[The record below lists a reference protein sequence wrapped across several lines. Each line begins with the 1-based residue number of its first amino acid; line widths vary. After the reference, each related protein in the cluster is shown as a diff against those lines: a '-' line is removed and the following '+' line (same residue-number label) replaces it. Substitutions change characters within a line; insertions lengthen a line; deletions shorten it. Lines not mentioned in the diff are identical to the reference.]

1 MQKEAQ
7 KRGLL
12 NKLRESTNIGGIM
25 AENWFDPEFK
35 EIMTKL
41 REETDDPIR
50 AIISGQQIGDFSP
63 PDNISLKEILKSA
76 RSNFNRREYMKCVG
90 DLGKFHKRLND
101 IITILNKFSVNLDKV
116 HHRFLFGDL
125 TPDSP
130 EYNQEYAEYLQ
141 DLKQRFSEEKL
152 EEKKAELEYNL
163 VKEAGILDFFRNI
176 GTEKGRALAAWE
188 KRYPGRVKEL
198 KKETLKLI
206 DHSEKLLNTIIGIL
220 KKMATARATRKVDDY
235 IKYGSDIVKSYGLYN
250 TEFKKYYDSQIKNF
264 LDSPQFSA
272 PVKPVEDT
280 KELEKQDIGNPKVE
294 PKLTKELGQ
303 PIKPYE
309 SPAENI
315 LNFPGEKGSLVGVEQ
330 SQKPFVS
337 PTGGFA
343 TVPAYTPG
351 ISTAPITPKPVPTQ
365 VPIQTQV
372 TAPASENQTI
382 LKGKVRTVPQEV
394 KADQFPEIKDP
405 EIRATM
411 GLKPLPGTAVS
422 KSEPVKTP
430 EVLMRRPLKPPP
442 SKPAHFRFI
451 ESAFSAR

>member
-1 MQKEAQ
+1 M
-7 KRGLL
+7 
-12 NKLRESTNIGGIM
+12 
-25 AENWFDPEFK
+25 
-35 EIMTKL
+35 
-41 REETDDPIR
+41 
-50 AIISGQQIGDFSP
+50 
-63 PDNISLKEILKSA
+63 
-76 RSNFNRREYMKCVG
+76 
-90 DLGKFHKRLND
+90 
-101 IITILNKFSVNLDKV
+101 LDKN
-116 HHRFLFGDL
+116 
-125 TPDSP
+125 S
-130 EYNQEYAEYLQ
+130 
-141 DLKQRFSEEKL
+141 
-152 EEKKAELEYNL
+152 
-163 VKEAGILDFFRNI
+163 
-176 GTEKGRALAAWE
+176 
-188 KRYPGRVKEL
+188 
-198 KKETLKLI
+198 
-206 DHSEKLLNTIIGIL
+206 
-220 KKMATARATRKVDDY
+220 
-235 IKYGSDIVKSYGLYN
+235 LY
-250 TEFKKYYDSQIKNF
+250 EFKKYYDSQIKNF

-365 VPIQTQV
+365 APIQTQV

-451 ESAFSAR
+451 ESLESLANEHPIVLANYILKYAKSIEKTDSESYDKLIDIVKSIKG